1 MSGVRHDEQEVGQVE
16 KGAVPGA
23 VMRAVFVAAAIVTFA
38 AVALGSVVCATDSS
52 AACPNWP
59 GCYVGQIAPEAQLNP
74 ILEFV
79 HRVVAVS
86 CGPLLLAAAI
96 VGLRVKDPLVRVLP
110 WVAFV
115 GAMIAGVLG
124 MLTVKVGISKAW
136 AAFDLGASLIALVAI
151 TVATVCVLRYPRRWQ
166 PGATGRLAW
175 GAVGA
180 LFAFH
185 ICSVLVAGSGSLTR
199 CMSWPVWR
207 VIEADGSAAW
217 QWARL
222 VLGGVAAVLTVL
234 VAVQGLRRRD
244 TRVFGAVLTV
254 LVVCEVAMGLTVVAH
269 GADLR
274 VKAWYAALAAAT
286 FCVSVWVASLASVA
300 KR

>member
-1 MSGVRHDEQEVGQVE
+1 MEKQLQPGVAT
-16 KGAVPGA
+16 KT
-23 VMRAVFVAAAIVTFA
+23 VFIAAAIVTFG

-59 GCYVGQIAPEAQLNP
+59 GCYVGQIAPQAHLNP
-74 ILEFV
+74 VLEFV
-79 HRVVAVS
+79 HRVVAVTS
-86 CGPLLLAAAI
+86 GPLLLAAGIA
-96 VGLRVKDPLVRVLP
+96 GLRVKDALVRTLP
-110 WVAFV
+110 WVAFA

-185 ICSVLVAGSGSLTR
+185 VCSVLVAGPGSLTR

-207 VIEADGSAAW
+207 IVEADGGVAW
-217 QWARL
+217 QWVRL
-222 VLGGVAAVLTVL
+222 VLGGAAVVLTAL
-234 VAVQGLRRRD
+234 VALQGMRRQD
-244 TRVFGAVLTV
+244 TRVYGAALAV

-269 GADLR
+269 GAGLT
-274 VKAWYAALAAAT
+274 VKARYAALAAAT
-286 FCVSVWVASLASVA
+286 FCVSVWIASLASVA
-300 KR
+300 RR